1 MPIATEVEKL
11 VKSKPFYAVAGA
23 GDLAVKELRKLPER
37 IQKLQGRSEEIREVA
52 KDLPEKA
59 KEFAGKAEVYAQHLP
74 EKARVYADQVA
85 DKATKLYDEFATH
98 GRKIVSKASGGA
110 ARELEEVSEASAPPR
125 TNAATKKNNR
135 ARTPKSSTTPKA

>member
-59 KEFAGKAEVYAQHLP
+59 KELAGKAEVYAQHFP
-74 EKARVYADQVA
+74 EKARAAADQVA
-85 DKATKLYDEFATH
+85 DKATKLYDDFASH
-98 GRKIVSKASGGA
+98 GRKVVSRASGEA
-110 ARELEEVSEASAPPR
+110 ALELEEVSEAAAPPH
-125 TNAATKKNNR
+125 TTAPKKNNR